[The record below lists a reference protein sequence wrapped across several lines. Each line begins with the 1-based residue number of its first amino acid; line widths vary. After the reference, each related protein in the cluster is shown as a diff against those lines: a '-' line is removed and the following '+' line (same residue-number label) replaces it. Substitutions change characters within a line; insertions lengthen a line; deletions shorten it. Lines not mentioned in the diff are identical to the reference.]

1 MQKVAV
7 IVQAR
12 LGSTRL
18 PAKVLLPLPTG
29 IMTLCGERFVP
40 AATVLEEV
48 VNRCI
53 MIDGVDVVVAA
64 IPDTPE
70 NDILVDILN
79 RGQEERQEFDGD
91 PPLKIVRG
99 PEHDVLARYAK
110 AAEAVKADVIM
121 RITADCPL
129 IDPQVCGDVL
139 KLQQSTGADYVSNA
153 WPSRHFPHGYDCEVF
168 TMEVLERAYRE
179 MPPLYYDVPM
189 PGGGLVG
196 RDNPLGADREH
207 AGCPWMQRQ
216 QDIRKAH
223 LKAMEDR
230 SHLRWT
236 LDTLSDYVRIWN
248 VMQQQMREAA

>member
-1 MQKVAV
+1 MVTAC

-29 IMTLCGERFVP
+29 R
-40 AATVLEEV
+40 TVLEEV
-48 VNRCI
+48 LFRCQEI
-53 MIDGVDVVVAA
+53 PGIDVVVAA
-64 IPDTPE
+64 IADDAGS
-70 NDILVDILN
+70 DILVPFVEKAASARTPHHLQ
-79 RGQEERQEFDGD
+79 RGWDNIPFENV
-91 PPLKIVRG
+91 KVICVRG

-189 PGGGLVG
+189 RGGWLVG

-248 VMQQQMREAA
+248 VMQQQMREAE